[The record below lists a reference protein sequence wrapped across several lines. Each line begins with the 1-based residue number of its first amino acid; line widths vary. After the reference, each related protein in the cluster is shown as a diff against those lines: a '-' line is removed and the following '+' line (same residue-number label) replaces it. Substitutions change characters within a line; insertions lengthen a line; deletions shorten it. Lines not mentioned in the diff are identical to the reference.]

1 MLYTPA
7 AAAAAFLLSRLV
19 LLSPDFAAQFARSQ
33 GPQTLVSCSALDP
46 GLIPAPVLSACLAAI
61 GQLARG
67 GGGDAERSLREARLG
82 GALGELLVHQEAAVR
97 ARACNLL
104 GNLCRHSDWFYE
116 ELGASAA
123 SPTRSSALLP
133 RLVRA
138 CSDADPATQKFACFA
153 VGNAAFH
160 SRALYPLLAPAAP
173 PLVAALS
180 TTDPKTRANA
190 AGALGNLVRNGGALC
205 GALSRAD
212 APLQLLLLATR
223 PVGGSAQQAG
233 GSSAAPQ
240 GGSTPQQIALFS
252 LGTCCAY
259 AACREALMG
268 GVEGGREGL
277 EAMLLKLEGGTRDGV
292 VIKYAARLRGK
303 LAAPALV

>member
-1 MLYTPA
+1 
-7 AAAAAFLLSRLV
+7 S
-19 LLSPDFAAQFARSQ
+19 
-33 GPQTLVSCSALDP
+33 
-46 GLIPAPVLSACLAAI
+46 PAPVLSACLAAI

-82 GALGELLVHQEAAVR
+82 GDLRDLVVHQEAAVR

-104 GNLCRHSDWFYE
+104 GNLRRHSDWFYE
-116 ELGASAA
+116 HTCRHAGAMSQLA
-123 SPTRSSALLP
+123 SLSPPPLFCR
-133 RLVRA
+133 
-138 CSDADPATQKFACFA
+138 FACFA

-160 SRALYPLLAPAAP
+160 SRALYPLLAPATA
-173 PLVAALS
+173 PLVTALS
-180 TTDPKTRANA
+180 ATDPKTRANA

-223 PVGGSAQQAG
+223 PVGGSAQQT
-233 GSSAAPQ
+233 GSSAPQ

-259 AACREALMG
+259 GACREALLG
-268 GVEGGREGL
+268 GVEGGRGGL
-277 EAMLLKLEGGTRDGV
+277 EAMLLKLEGGSRDGV
-292 VIKYAARLRGK
+292 LIKYAARLRGK